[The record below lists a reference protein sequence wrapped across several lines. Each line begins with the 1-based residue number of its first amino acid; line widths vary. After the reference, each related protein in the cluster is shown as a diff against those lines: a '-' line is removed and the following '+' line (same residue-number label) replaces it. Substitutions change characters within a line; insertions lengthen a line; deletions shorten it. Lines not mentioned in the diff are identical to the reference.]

1 MLRMCM
7 SFALGTCLVVG
18 CASADEESAGSTQAA
33 DSAAATAVASV
44 ACAPQAER
52 MPLAGRASPYDSVA
66 VPLGDARGVVCYGRP
81 SVLGRTIFGDLV
93 PFGRLWRTGANEPT
107 TIHLPVAANIA
118 GIAVEPGSYSLYT
131 IPGETEWTVIVNR
144 STSQWGI
151 EGQYTAQIEAQ
162 EVGRATVPAER
173 LEAPVE
179 AFTIS
184 AAPAGENGAELTL
197 EWERTRVRIPV
208 TRG

>member
-1 MLRMCM
+1 MLRKCM
-7 SFALGTCLVVG
+7 SFVFGACLAAG
-18 CASADEESAGSTQAA
+18 CASADEESAGSTQLA
-33 DSAAATAVASV
+33 DSAATPAAVATV
-44 ACAPQAER
+44 ACAPQSER

-81 SVLGRTIFGDLV
+81 SVLGRTIFGELI

-107 TIHLPVAANIA
+107 TIHLPVAASIA
-118 GIAVEPGSYSLYT
+118 GLAVEPGSYSLYT

-151 EGQYTAQIEAQ
+151 EGQYTPQIEAQ

-173 LEAPVE
+173 TEAPVE
-179 AFTIS
+179 TFSIG
-184 AAPAGENGAELTL
+184 AAPTGTGADLVL
-197 EWERTRVRIPV
+197 EWENTRVRVPV